1 MGRLAN
7 RNQLVDKTGLAE
19 RRNLEASRK
28 IVAEVFEEKEVM
40 GRKDYFVDREAQTE
54 DVGTALQFAQRLLK
68 GQGTSALWIV
78 AMTKAQLD
86 GDLATAIGD
95 SAASTLKKGLSL
107 SAKGKP
113 VHFYTKLTLPR
124 SAPGAIILAVHPD
137 KKLMTAVDSLP
148 GPHALVVVPWNME
161 DVSGWVAAHGPTDIL
176 SSTKVPP
183 ISLSNPVV
191 IVALQSLLASI
202 NRSTGIIHPLDK
214 SRAIDTFRA
223 LNEARIHVVPDE
235 VRAWLIQ
242 QGLAPRHADDIAAV
256 ASSPGSYRR
265 PGKSSLRSDIVSYWK
280 TKAGI

>member
-1 MGRLAN
+1 MGR
-7 RNQLVDKTGLAE
+7 Q
-19 RRNLEASRK
+19 
-28 IVAEVFEEKEVM
+28 
-40 GRKDYFVDREAQTE
+40 DYFVDREAQTG
-54 DVGTALQFAQRLLK
+54 DVSTALQFAQGLLSDK
-68 GQGTSALWIV
+68 GTSTLWIV

-95 SAASTLKKGLSL
+95 IAASTLKKGLSL
-107 SAKGKP
+107 NAKGKP

-124 SAPGAIILAVHPD
+124 SAPGAVILAVHPD

-161 DVSGWVAAHGPTDIL
+161 DVSDWVGAHGPTDIL
-176 SSTKVPP
+176 TSTQVQP

-202 NRSTGIIHPLDK
+202 NRSTGIIHPRDK

-223 LNEARIHVVPDE
+223 LNEARINVDPNE
-235 VRAWLIQ
+235 VRAWLVQ
-242 QGLAPRHADDIAAV
+242 QGLAPKHANNIAAV

-280 TKAGI
+280 TQAGV